1 MNSPRIVKVGAH
13 QVELSE
19 GLALLRWIGFPTFD
33 DVRGVFEVV
42 SAERVS
48 QRSYFI
54 VADMRKSE
62 IPDAST
68 RRWATEWVRQNQP
81 TGFASFGNTAAI
93 RAILALMMNAIR
105 LLDRRQPP
113 TRFFETEHEAR
124 SWVEQERIRAASL

>member
-1 MNSPRIVKVGAH
+1 MNSPRILKVGAH

-33 DVRGVFEVV
+33 DVRGVFELVA
-42 SAERVS
+42 AERVS
-48 QRSYFI
+48 QSSYFI

-68 RRWATEWVRQNQP
+68 RRWATEWVRQNNP

-93 RAILALMMNAIR
+93 RAILALMMNAVR

-124 SWVEQERIRAASL
+124 SWVEQERTRAAAI

>member
-1 MNSPRIVKVGAH
+1 MSSPRIVKVGAH

-33 DVRGVFEVV
+33 DVRGVFELVG
-42 SAERVS
+42 AELTGK
-48 QRSYFI
+48 RSFFI
-54 VADMRKSE
+54 IADMRKSE

-68 RRWATEWVRQNQP
+68 RRWATEWVRDNKP
-81 TGFASFGNTAAI
+81 SGFASFGNSAAI
-93 RAILALMMNAIR
+93 RAILALMMNAVR

-124 SWVEQERIRAASL
+124 SWVEQERERAAAT